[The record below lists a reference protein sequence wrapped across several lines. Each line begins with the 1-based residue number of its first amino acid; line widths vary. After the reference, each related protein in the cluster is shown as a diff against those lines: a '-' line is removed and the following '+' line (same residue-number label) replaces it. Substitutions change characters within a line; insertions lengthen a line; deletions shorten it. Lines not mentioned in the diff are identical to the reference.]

1 MTLEKNHAD
10 DNLVYRLLF
19 RISNSAH
26 RTENCKVRAQLPVC
40 AADIA
45 PLQVS

>member
-10 DNLVYRLLF
+10 DNPVYRLLS

-26 RTENCKVRAQLPVC
+26 RAENCKGHAQLPVC